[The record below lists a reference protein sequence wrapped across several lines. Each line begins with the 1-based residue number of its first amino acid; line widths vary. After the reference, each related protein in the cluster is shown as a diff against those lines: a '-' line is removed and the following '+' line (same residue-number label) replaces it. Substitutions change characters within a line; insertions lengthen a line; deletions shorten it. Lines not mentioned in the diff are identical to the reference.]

1 MSAVQVS
8 EEEFEKAGG
17 DPLKIPRIAEAL
29 GKIPEIVEE
38 EERQKAESQHTGDAQ
53 EMLCDGEV
61 LYPIVAGVQVIRDI
75 TAGVFNLL
83 NKMKS
88 PIVTG
93 VEIEDDNEWLEHISF
108 VLFLMSYPDERQLVR
123 WFAKGAEYLWEEFM
137 VWSFNNVDLAE
148 LMKDQDC
155 LNEMISSVAEASAD
169 EEGDGYERDH
179 ASPKVVG

>member
-1 MSAVQVS
+1 MSAIQVS

-17 DPLKIPRIAEAL
+17 DPLKIPRLAEAL

-38 EERQKAESQHTGDAQ
+38 EERLKAESMHTADAQ

-61 LYPIVAGVQVIRDI
+61 LYPLVAGVQVVRDI

-93 VEIEDDNEWLEHISF
+93 EEIEDDNEWLEHISF

-123 WFAKGAEYLWEEFM
+123 WFAKGKDCLWEEFM

-148 LMKDQDC
+148 LMRDQDSI
-155 LNEMISSVAEASAD
+155 NEMINSLGEAS
-169 EEGDGYERDH
+169 GDGGGEEDPM
-179 ASPKVVG
+179 PKKDLG